1 LKSNKEKAIF
11 RSPVKNYL
19 ERYMKPNG
27 TYHKLI
33 NEADAFFNIA
43 LKEYKKGK
51 KEKDDKTIRQG
62 AEKAWNAAVQATL
75 ALAVRKSKSLPRS
88 YKAQFIFLNE
98 FCNKNKAKINGSK
111 LDLNFSAFAK
121 FLHGECFYFG
131 NYELFELDV
140 YFNRVAQYIDIIKN
154 FKHEL

>member
-1 LKSNKEKAIF
+1 
-11 RSPVKNYL
+11 
-19 ERYMKPNG
+19 MKPNR

-43 LKEYKKGK
+43 LKEYKQGK

-98 FCNKNKAKINGSK
+98 F
-111 LDLNFSAFAK
+111 
-121 FLHGECFYFG
+121 
-131 NYELFELDV
+131 
-140 YFNRVAQYIDIIKN
+140 
-154 FKHEL
+154 